1 MRNAGRPG
9 GFEVREGLIRPGQ
22 DLVMAGFAGL
32 AGTRIIGRE
41 RRADL
46 EALFCP
52 GFLELLDEPD
62 TYDAERWF
70 EGQEK
75 NRDCPFTA
83 YIPAG
88 EGGVLT
94 ALWDLS
100 GSYQAGVTADLKQIP
115 MRQLTVE
122 VCERYDLNPYRL
134 FSANCVLAASDHGG
148 QLKRLLE
155 DAGIPGEIIGWTQA
169 GDTRRICHGGEEAGY
184 LERPQPDELGRLMDF
199 EAAAGAYLEEKKGW
213 RR

>member
-83 YIPAG
+83 YIPR
-88 EGGVLT
+88 GGGRRPSLPC
-94 ALWDLS
+94 
-100 GSYQAGVTADLKQIP
+100 GICP
-115 MRQLTVE
+115 
-122 VCERYDLNPYRL
+122 
-134 FSANCVLAASDHGG
+134 AA
-148 QLKRLLE
+148 
-155 DAGIPGEIIGWTQA
+155 
-169 GDTRRICHGGEEAGY
+169 TRRASQRISSRFPCAS
-184 LERPQPDELGRLMDF
+184 LQ
-199 EAAAGAYLEEKKGW
+199 W
-213 RR
+213 RYASGMI

>member
-75 NRDCPFTA
+75 NHDCPFTA
-83 YIPAG
+83 YILSLIHI
-88 EGGVLT
+88 LT
-94 ALWDLS
+94 AD
-100 GSYQAGVTADLKQIP
+100 
-115 MRQLTVE
+115 
-122 VCERYDLNPYRL
+122 
-134 FSANCVLAASDHGG
+134 
-148 QLKRLLE
+148 
-155 DAGIPGEIIGWTQA
+155 
-169 GDTRRICHGGEEAGY
+169 EA
-184 LERPQPDELGRLMDF
+184 
-199 EAAAGAYLEEKKGW
+199 EAAAADYVKAQGDQTVTLNVDGQDVTTTARGLGCHWANESAVKEAAAKYAGGSLIRQYMAKKDLAGSLSLIHIFFSFFTSSPVVSTSSAI
-213 RR
+213 